1 MEAQEQYDTLY
12 DQWGKKMEMRRKMIK
27 SKKRQE
33 EAMAYIVRFRSAIW
47 REIKSILD
55 DPYLA
60 EDAFQETALRF
71 FRYYDNVDTSIDFV
85 VRKYILTIAKN
96 AALKIY
102 KKHKKVCFPQ
112 EEESLDV
119 EAQELSVE
127 DIIINKETVQ
137 EMIEKVRTLDEKYA
151 MPLILHVVQ
160 DKSYKEIAMML
171 GISIEIVRRRV
182 YYAKGKLKQLIRSQG
197 KEGKE

>member
-1 MEAQEQYDTLY
+1 MNKPND
-12 DQWGKKMEMRRKMIK
+12 KK
-27 SKKRQE
+27 KKQQE
-33 EAMAYIVRFRSAIW
+33 EAEKALEYLVRFRSAIW

-119 EAQELSVE
+119 EA
-127 DIIINKETVQ
+127 K
-137 EMIEKVRTLDEKYA
+137 
-151 MPLILHVVQ
+151 
-160 DKSYKEIAMML
+160 
-171 GISIEIVRRRV
+171 ISSST
-182 YYAKGKLKQLIRSQG
+182 KKQFKR
-197 KEGKE
+197 